1 LSTLGN
7 SRLKE
12 LKTMPL
18 KTLKAFMY
26 LGTFL
31 IRKIKLFSL
40 SIQSEGFVNKFVSGM
55 IIKPFGLA
63 NKKNYL

>member
-1 LSTLGN
+1 MLGN

-26 LGTFL
+26 LGTVL

-55 IIKPFGLA
+55 IIEPFGLA
-63 NKKNYL
+63 NEEN